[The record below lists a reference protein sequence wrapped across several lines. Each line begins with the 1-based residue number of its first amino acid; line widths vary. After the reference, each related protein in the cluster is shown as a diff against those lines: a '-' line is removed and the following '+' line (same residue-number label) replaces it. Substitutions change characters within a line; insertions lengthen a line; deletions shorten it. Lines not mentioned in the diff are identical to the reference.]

1 MKRTHESSVDFAKRR
16 RLCQASG
23 DAAIRAILATVER
36 KKEEK
41 EVPPKK
47 TSETRRTKRA
57 NSVITGPGRTEHG
70 LLILPERHKAAPELV
85 EEVLREM
92 PPLLFF
98 NFVLTAKAI
107 WAGEELSNGKDLPV
121 RGISWN
127 MGGCNSRGKHGHH
140 VQANY
145 VEALYK
151 PAAPK
156 AQTPWVGECP
166 RELTERLFPSYK
178 DPAAVAEKKQ
188 VIPKTAL
195 PPNPQVTVSI
205 FLRYIFNTV
214 GAPTKDHALL
224 ALRAARLQVQR
235 ALNKKGALFIAAIKL
250 DNIQAVVYLFPP
262 GDTTSYIDVD
272 RLSKCEPGT
281 VYFPDVIGRVL
292 MPWIHVGDGQMV
304 RFMVFWSG
312 KCVVLGGKTYE
323 TYQKARE
330 IMSRFLCH
338 FVVRAPLGC
347 KTRDEDAETPCS
359 MDL

>member
-1 MKRTHESSVDFAKRR
+1 MKRRHQRGESAAEFHKRR
-16 RLCQASG
+16 RLLQLPVDKAVQSII
-23 DAAIRAILATVER
+23 AKLPPAP
-36 KKEEK
+36 KEEA
-41 EVPPKK
+41 EPKK

-70 LLILPERHKAAPELV
+70 LLILPERHKAPQELV
-85 EEVLREM
+85 DEVLRDM
-92 PPLLFF
+92 PPLLYF

-145 VEALYK
+145 IEALYK
-151 PAAPK
+151 PPAPK
-156 AQTPWVGECP
+156 PQTPWIGECP
-166 RELTERLFPSYK
+166 RELTKRLFPSHEESE
-178 DPAAVAEKKQ
+178 DTRAVTQ
-188 VIPKTAL
+188 RCPV

-214 GAPTKDHALL
+214 GAPTKEHALL
-224 ALRAARLQVQR
+224 ALRAARLEVQR
-235 ALNKKGALFIAAIKL
+235 ALKRKGGLFLAAIKL

-292 MPWIHVGDGQMV
+292 MPWIRVDGNQMV

-347 KTRDEDAETPCS
+347 KTREEDAASSCLMES
-359 MDL
+359 